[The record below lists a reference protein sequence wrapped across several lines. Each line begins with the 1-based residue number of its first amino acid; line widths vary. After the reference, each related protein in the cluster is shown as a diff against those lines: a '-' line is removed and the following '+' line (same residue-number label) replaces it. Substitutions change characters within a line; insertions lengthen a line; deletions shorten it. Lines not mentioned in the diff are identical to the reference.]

1 MMCPDQITYYRDA
14 ALAVAPV
21 PEPTE
26 TEPFAPWDSAD
37 LVALATATPAVM
49 VGAYGAKN
57 TNESTALFTEG
68 PRGPTARSAIAKE
81 IAIQRRFMR
90 FAQSLLGV
98 ELERFGNGK
107 ISERRLRTVETVADR
122 AFRRYEASYRLLLD
136 LETRPAPTF
145 RITAGNAAIQVNQGG
160 APT

>member
-1 MMCPDQITYYRDA
+1 MMCPDQITYHSGA

-21 PEPTE
+21 PGPAE

-37 LVALATATPAVM
+37 LVAIASSTPDVMRGAFDAKTANEAV
-49 VGAYGAKN
+49 
-57 TNESTALFTEG
+57 ALLHEG
-68 PRGPTARSAIAKE
+68 PRGPTARSAVAKE
-81 IAIQRRFMR
+81 ISIQRRLAR

-98 ELERFGNGK
+98 ELERFAKGR

-136 LETRPAPTF
+136 MEARPAPTVKI
-145 RITAGNAAIQVNQGG
+145 RADKAAFAIDARVG
-160 APT
+160 T